1 MLIHEKVKLD
11 LSSARKAG
19 EDTNNLQY
27 VLGEFSRLKG
37 SKDGKDYIGEVLTD
51 EQAIRVLNSII
62 TGENK
67 ILELVREATSSL
79 KPLCESYLPKQLNKD
94 EIISFINT
102 IDFSKLKNK
111 MMAVG
116 IVKKKFGTAVD
127 GKLVSEI
134 VKSL

>member
-67 ILELVREATSSL
+67 ILELVKEGLVKIFYTQRKTGECRYYLDYNNPYIKHRIRELLA
-79 KPLCESYLPKQLNKD
+79 
-94 EIISFINT
+94 
-102 IDFSKLKNK
+102 
-111 MMAVG
+111 
-116 IVKKKFGTAVD
+116 
-127 GKLVSEI
+127 
-134 VKSL
+134 